1 MTSGTVQTTVGAVVA
16 GAVVAGA
23 VVDAVAV
30 TAVAVA
36 GAGATEP
43 DVTTGTGIT
52 LGFGTMI
59 TGSTTFL
66 GCGGGR
72 VSRGERGEE
81 DGNGEGVGGGLICKT

>member
-1 MTSGTVQTTVGAVVA
+1 MVGAVVA

-72 VSRGERGEE
+72 VRPFGIEPSAFRTITLVLSGTRS
-81 DGNGEGVGGGLICKT
+81 

>member
-1 MTSGTVQTTVGAVVA
+1 LTSGTVQTTVGAVVA
-16 GAVVAGA
+16 GAVVAEAVVGA
-23 VVDAVAV
+23 VVV

-59 TGSTTFL
+59 TGSTGFL
-66 GCGGGR
+66 GWGGGR
-72 VSRGERGEE
+72 VRPLGIEPSAFRTITLVLSGTRS
-81 DGNGEGVGGGLICKT
+81 